1 MFTPASQLN
10 EMIHKSNIICGS
22 GLALLLTLLGAAGC
36 SKGSAPEALFD
47 PVVRVAPE
55 VAPPTKG
62 SYTTD
67 NLKEFDLFINNHGNS
82 KYSYTNTKFT
92 KNSETGEWEPAKTML
107 WEGKKTKFD
116 FLAVAPSQ
124 AAGLSMTDDP
134 VLAFEVETEQTKG
147 STASDLLLAY
157 KSGTSCEDTELFDEG
172 KMKIAF
178 NHALSLLKVQF
189 TLGTEFNHS
198 GVPQSNPISDV
209 KIGKF
214 KTMTGIRWNNNKFD
228 AVWPSGDV
236 KTVQAYE
243 ESWTK
248 AVDEAGKDDKTKN
261 CVAVFECIVVPQNWT
276 EFTVNFVL
284 GGKPYTY
291 TANSAGNGLFES
303 GKSYTLPLTVGKDEV
318 ISGNI
323 TASPWEP
330 GNGEGESM
338 ETD

>member
-1 MFTPASQLN
+1 M
-10 EMIHKSNIICGS
+10 MHKADIICGS

-36 SKGSAPEALFD
+36 NKASSPEAPFD

-92 KNSETGEWEPAKTML
+92 KNTSGEWEPAKTML

-116 FLAVAPSQ
+116 FLAVAPSLP
-124 AAGLSMTDDP
+124 ASGLSISGTH
-134 VLAFEVETEQTKG
+134 VFSFAVEEVQTEG
-147 STASDLLLAY
+147 GTASDLLWAWKY
-157 KSGTSCEDTELFDEG
+157 DASCEDTDLFDGEG

-178 NHALSLLKVQF
+178 SHACSMIRVRL
-189 TLGTEFNHS
+189 TLGTEFNHN
-198 GVPQSNPISDV
+198 GVPQSNPISEL
-209 KIGKF
+209 KIDGLLVEANIQHHVVNNEPYHAYA
-214 KTMTGIRWNNNKFD
+214 TGAAKI
-228 AVWPSGDV
+228 
-236 KTVQAYE
+236 VQAYQSKWE
-243 ESWTK
+243 K
-248 AVDEAGKDDKTKN
+248 YDDKTKN
-261 CVAVFECIVVPQNWT
+261 CVAVFECIMVPQNWT
-276 EFTVNFVL
+276 KFTVNFIC

-291 TANSAGNGLFES
+291 TANSGQTQGLFES

-318 ISGNI
+318 IMDSNI
-323 TASPWEP
+323 TARPWVNEEP
-330 GNGEGESM
+330 KDL

>member
-1 MFTPASQLN
+1 M
-10 EMIHKSNIICGS
+10 HKADIICGS
-22 GLALLLTLLGAAGC
+22 GLALLLTLMGGVGC
-36 SKGSAPEALFD
+36 SKASSSEVPFD

-55 VAPPTKG
+55 VAPQTKG

-67 NLKEFDLFINNHGNS
+67 NLKEFDLFILSANS

-92 KNSETGEWEPAKTML
+92 KNATSGEWEPARQML
-107 WEGKKTKFD
+107 WEGKKAKFD
-116 FLAVAPSQ
+116 FLAIAPSQ
-124 AAGLSMTDDP
+124 ASGLSLTKDP
-134 VLAFEVETEQTKG
+134 IFVFEVETEQTKE
-147 STASDLLLAY
+147 STASDLLWAY
-157 KSGTSCEDTELFDEG
+157 KRDISCEDKDLFDSEG

-214 KTMTGIRWNNNKFD
+214 KMQTGIKINNNNFD
-228 AVWPSGDV
+228 PVWPFGDT
-236 KTVQAYE
+236 KTIQVYE

-261 CVAVFECIVVPQNWT
+261 CVAVFECIVAPQNWD

-291 TANSAGNGLFES
+291 TANSGGNGLFES

-318 ISGNI
+318 IMGNNI
-323 TASPWEP
+323 TTTPWDD
-330 GNGEGESM
+330 GGSDDL